1 MIFEGALSVK
11 AVINGGKR
19 KVGKVLIDKEKKSRD
34 VNYLKGLCQT
44 KHIDLQ
50 FVTREEIDNLASGK
64 THGGIIC
71 EAYDRTFQ
79 ELDDLISDNSF
90 IFLLEGIED
99 PFNLGY
105 MLRSL
110 YSAGASGV
118 LIADR
123 DWEKQAMTI
132 TKSSAGA
139 SEFINICKSSD
150 IPNDLKYLK
159 RKNIKLLAAYRK
171 DATSYVDVD
180 YTEPC
185 LIAIGGEMRGLS
197 KDVLK
202 MMDEYIYI
210 PYGNDFRNALNASS
224 AVSVIA
230 YEILRQRSK

>member
-19 KVGKVLIDKEKKSRD
+19 KVSKVLIDKEKKSRD
-34 VNYLKGLCQT
+34 VNYLKGLCQV

-50 FVTREEIDNLASGK
+50 FVDREIIDNLASGK

-71 EAYDRTFQ
+71 EAFERKYQ

-118 LIADR
+118 LLADR

-139 SEFINICKSSD
+139 SEFINICKSNKLCDS
-150 IPNDLKYLK
+150 LKYLK
-159 RKNIKLLAAYRK
+159 SKNIKLLAAYRK
-171 DATSYVDVD
+171 DAISYVDVD

-202 MMDEYIYI
+202 MMDDYIYI